1 MISIDTNVIVR
12 LLVIDDVPQS
22 ERAKAIFES
31 NYQVFIALSVVLETE
46 WVLRVRYDFEKRALI
61 DGLRRLLRL
70 PKVVAEDGP
79 RVLQAL
85 EWADAGM
92 DFADALHL
100 AGSLHC
106 ASFASFDRK
115 LAKVSARRGAPL
127 VREP

>member
-12 LLVIDDVPQS
+12 LLVIDDVAQS
-22 ERAKAIFES
+22 ERAKAIFE
-31 NYQVFIALSVVLETE
+31 NDHVFIALSVVLETE
-46 WVLRVRYDFEKRALI
+46 WVLRARYDFEKRALI
-61 DGLRRLLRL
+61 DAFRRLLRL
-70 PKVVAEDGP
+70 PNVVAEDGP
-79 RVLQAL
+79 RILQAL
-85 EWADAGM
+85 EWTCAGM

>member
-12 LLVIDDVPQS
+12 LLVIDDVAQS
-22 ERAKAIFES
+22 ERAKAIFE
-31 NYQVFIALSVVLETE
+31 NDHVFIALSVVLETE
-46 WVLRVRYDFEKRALI
+46 WVLRARYDFEKRALI
-61 DGLRRLLRL
+61 DAFRRLLRL
-70 PKVVAEDGP
+70 PNVVAEDGP
-79 RVLQAL
+79 RILQAL
-85 EWADAGM
+85 EWTYAGM